1 MAAVQ
6 SIGWMLRIMSNKKDR
21 GVTMDFTDSMMQDS
35 LPLGLAFGMAM
46 DEKAL
51 NHYSRMTEYEKE
63 QLLAKSKSVKS
74 KEEMQQLIQKLR
86 DGDSMM

>member
-1 MAAVQ
+1 
-6 SIGWMLRIMSNKKDR
+6 
-21 GVTMDFTDSMMQDS
+21 MDFTDGLMHNN

-51 NHYSRMTEYEKE
+51 DHYSKMTEYEKE
-63 QLLAKSKSVKS
+63 QLLAKSKGVKS
-74 KEEMQQLIQKLR
+74 KEEVQQLIQKLS